1 MVGRREVVGG
11 GMLAGL
17 AAMAAPEQ
25 AGANAQ
31 DKDDNTAI
39 VRAIDNL
46 RQVLERQA
54 DGCRLGACGAAD
66 AVRAQQKTFL
76 KSNQKFPDCSVRS
89 TTVVNRNA
97 RP

>member
-1 MVGRREVVGG
+1 MVGRRDVVGG

-17 AAMAAPEQ
+17 AAIVSPEE

-31 DKDDNTAI
+31 EKDDNTAI

-54 DGCRLGACGAAD
+54 DSCRLGGCAPPMPSA
-66 AVRAQQKTFL
+66 
-76 KSNQKFPDCSVRS
+76 RS
-89 TTVVNRNA
+89 R
-97 RP
+97 RRS